1 MLRPSEKIG
10 AFQTALSTRLSVTGL
25 GGLFNKKDKPEFAFP
40 IFLAYIFILTDE
52 TKHYTVSALP
62 ITAGITMKKLL
73 LAALILAVLAAGGW
87 YFYQQQ
93 HKSGLPAGFAQSNGR
108 LELNRLDVASLYP
121 GRVQK
126 MRVDEGSEVKEGDV
140 LAELSSETSTSRV
153 EAAKAQK
160 QRAQESSVRAGAE
173 IKAYEQRLKVAQ
185 LDLDNALQMRRDGLV
200 SDSEV
205 SRRRAERDSAAASV
219 AAAKAARAESLAA
232 VNAAQAQ
239 ISEASSANDD
249 MFIRSPKAGRV
260 EYRIA
265 EEGSVIASGGKVVS
279 LLDPADV
286 SMNIF
291 LPAAQ
296 AGRLKVGGEARIVL
310 DGLSAVFPA
319 QISFIASEAQFTPKN
334 VETADE
340 RAKLMFK
347 VKLKI
352 PAETALKYSG
362 LLKGGMTGNGY
373 VRLDGQAQWPSELA
387 VKPPQ

>member
-1 MLRPSEKIG
+1 
-10 AFQTALSTRLSVTGL
+10 
-25 GGLFNKKDKPEFAFP
+25 
-40 IFLAYIFILTDE
+40 
-52 TKHYTVSALP
+52 
-62 ITAGITMKKLL
+62 MKKLFIPL
-73 LAALILAVLAAGGW
+73 LIAALAGGGW
-87 YFYQQQ
+87 YFYQMQNR
-93 HKSGLPAGFAQSNGR
+93 STLPAYIAQSNGR
-108 LELNRLDVASLYP
+108 LELERFDVASLYP
-121 GRVQK
+121 GRVK
-126 MRVDEGSEVKEGDV
+126 NIAVEEGSEVKAGDV
-140 LAELSSETSTSRV
+140 LAELASDTSSSRV

-160 QRAQESSVRAGAE
+160 QRARESSARADAE
-173 IKAYEQRLKVAQ
+173 IRAYGQRLKVAQ
-185 LDLDNALQMRRDGLV
+185 LELDNALAMRRDGLV

-205 SRRRAERDSAAASV
+205 SRRRAERDGAAASV

-249 MFIRSPKAGRV
+249 MFIRSPKACRV

-319 QISFIASEAQFTPKN
+319 RISFIASEAQFTPKN

-347 VKLKI
+347 IKLKI

-373 VRLDGQAQWPSELA
+373 VRLDDQAQWPSELA

>member
-1 MLRPSEKIG
+1 
-10 AFQTALSTRLSVTGL
+10 
-25 GGLFNKKDKPEFAFP
+25 
-40 IFLAYIFILTDE
+40 
-52 TKHYTVSALP
+52 
-62 ITAGITMKKLL
+62 MKKLLPAVLL
-73 LAALILAVLAAGGW
+73 LAALAGGGW
-87 YFYQQQ
+87 YVYQQRHQ
-93 HKSGLPAGFAQSNGR
+93 SGLPAGFTQSNGR
-108 LELNRLDVASLYP
+108 LELNRFDVASLYP

-126 MRVDEGSEVKEGDV
+126 MRVDEGSEVKAGDV

-160 QRAQESSVRAGAE
+160 QRAEESTARADAE

-185 LDLDNALQMRRDGLV
+185 LDLDNALQMRRDELV

-205 SRRRAERDSAAASV
+205 SKRRAERDSAAASV
-219 AAAKAARAESLAA
+219 QAAKAVRAESRAA

-239 ISEASSANDD
+239 IGEASSANDD
-249 MFIRSPKAGRV
+249 MLIRSPKTGRV

-291 LPAAQ
+291 LPNGQ
-296 AGRLKVGGEARIVL
+296 MSRLKVGGEARIVL
-310 DGLSAVFPA
+310 DGIAAVFPA
-319 QISFIASEAQFTPKN
+319 KIAFIATDAQFTPKN

-352 PAETALKYSG
+352 PEKTALQYKG

-373 VRLDGQAQWPSELA
+373 VRLDDKAQWPSELA
-387 VKPPQ
+387 VRLPQ